1 ESSQKLKNHTFAS
14 MNAPQTL
21 SHSETYFHDGRNFW
35 YNEDFLDLMAKRWSL
50 NRYKTMLDIG
60 CGLCH
65 WSKLLLPYLQ
75 PEAEVTAMDNDEVWA
90 EGDEQI
96 FDYFENR
103 SSSLEFVKGDA
114 HRLPFEDDSF
124 DVVTCQTVLIHLKNP
139 EKSLAEMK
147 RVVKPNG
154 IVICAEPNNLVQAI
168 LKDSVNRKE
177 SIEAT
182 TERFES
188 SLSSE
193 HLKQMDKKGH
203 NSFGDLLAGTMTKL
217 GFQNV
222 KSYLNDKLTP
232 ILPPYDKPEQAAAIS
247 FYLNNAENEA
257 DELIK
262 QQIENGTYFNGGGT
276 MMYLVSGQ
284 K

>member
-1 ESSQKLKNHTFAS
+1 

-35 YNEDFLDLMAKRWSL
+35 YNEDFLDLMAKRWRLSQH
-50 NRYKTMLDIG
+50 KTMLDIG

-96 FDYFENR
+96 FDYFE
-103 SSSLEFVKGDA
+103 SYESQLEFVKGDA
-114 HRLPFEDDSF
+114 HRLPFEDNSF

-139 EKSLAEMK
+139 EKALAEMK

-188 SLSSE
+188 SLASE

-262 QQIENGTYFNGGGT
+262 HQIENNTYFNGGGT
-276 MMYLVSGQ
+276 IMYLVSGQ